1 VKEIKMKRNLA
12 LLLIVFG
19 FGCSRV
25 RPILPTPTPTP
36 TSALPTPT
44 LAPTFTPTLPPYIT
58 YTVKQG
64 DSPWSIALEFGVT
77 VEALMEAND
86 LSEDT
91 ILDVGQELL
100 IPLAPEEATPQ
111 PTSSPQGITYT
122 VKPGD
127 SPWSIALEFGVTV
140 EALMEANGL
149 SEDTVLSIG
158 QELII
163 PQD

>member
-1 VKEIKMKRNLA
+1 MKRRLV
-12 LLLIVFG
+12 LLLILLGV
-19 FGCSRV
+19 GCSRA
-25 RPILPTPTPTP
+25 RPIPPTPTPTP

-44 LAPTFTPTLPPYIT
+44 LAPTFTPTLPPYTT
-58 YTVKQG
+58 YRVEWG
-64 DSPWSIALEFGVT
+64 DSLWSIALEFGVT
-77 VEALMEAND
+77 VEALLELNG

-100 IPLAPEEATPQ
+100 IPLVVEATPQ
-111 PTSSPQGITYT
+111 PTSSPQGVVYT
-122 VKPGD
+122 VVPGD
-127 SPWSIALEFGVTV
+127 TLWSIALEVGVTV

-149 SEDTVLSIG
+149 SEDTILDIG

>member
-1 VKEIKMKRNLA
+1 MKRSLV
-12 LLLIVFG
+12 LLLILLGV
-19 FGCSRV
+19 GCSRA
-25 RPILPTPTPTP
+25 RPIPPTPTPTP
-36 TSALPTPT
+36 TSTLPTPT
-44 LAPTFTPTLPPYIT
+44 LAPTFTPTPPPYIT
-58 YTVKQG
+58 YTVEQG

-77 VEALMEAND
+77 VEALLAANG

-100 IPLAPEEATPQ
+100 IPLVLEATPQ
-111 PTSSPQGITYT
+111 PTSSPQGIIYT
-122 VKPGD
+122 VVPGD
-127 SPWSIALEFGVTV
+127 TLWSIALEFGVTV

-149 SEDTVLSIG
+149 SEETILDIG

>member
-1 VKEIKMKRNLA
+1 MKRSLV
-12 LLLIVFG
+12 LLLILLGV
-19 FGCSRV
+19 GCSRA
-25 RPILPTPTPTP
+25 RPVPPTPTPTP
-36 TSALPTPT
+36 TLVATPT
-44 LAPTFTPTLPPYIT
+44 SAPTFTPTLPLYIT
-58 YTVKQG
+58 YTVEPG
-64 DSPWSIALEFGVT
+64 DNPWSIALEFGVT

-100 IPLAPEEATPQ
+100 IPLTPEEATPQ
-111 PTSSPQGITYT
+111 PTSSPQGIIYT
-122 VKPGD
+122 VAAGD
-127 SPWSIALEFGVTV
+127 NLWSIALEFGVTV

-149 SEDTVLSIG
+149 SEDAILDIG

>member
-1 VKEIKMKRNLA
+1 MKRNL
-12 LLLIVFG
+12 LLLVVILLG

-25 RPILPTPTPTP
+25 RPIPPTPTPTP

-44 LAPTFTPTLPPYIT
+44 LTPTFTPTLPPYIT
-58 YTVKQG
+58 YIVGEG
-64 DSPWSIALEFGVT
+64 DSLWSIALEFGVT
-77 VEALMEAND
+77 VEALMEVNG

-100 IPLAPEEATPQ
+100 IPLPLEEATPQ
-111 PTSSPQGITYT
+111 PTSSPEGIIYT
-122 VKPGD
+122 VAPGD
-127 SPWSIALEFGVTV
+127 SLWSIALEFGVTV

-149 SEDTVLSIG
+149 SEDSILDIG

-163 PQD
+163 PRD

>member
-1 VKEIKMKRNLA
+1 MKRSLV
-12 LLLIVFG
+12 LLLILLVG
-19 FGCSRV
+19 FGCSRA
-25 RPILPTPTPTP
+25 RPIPPTPTPTP

-44 LAPTFTPTLPPYIT
+44 LTPTFTPTLPPHTT
-58 YTVKQG
+58 YRVEHG
-64 DSPWSIALEFGVT
+64 DSLWSIALEFGVT

-91 ILDVGQELL
+91 ILDIGQELL
-100 IPLAPEEATPQ
+100 IPLALEEATPQ
-111 PTSSPQGITYT
+111 PTSPPQGLIYT
-122 VKPGD
+122 VVPGD
-127 SPWSIALEFGVTV
+127 TLWSIALEFGVTV

-149 SEDTVLSIG
+149 TEDTILDIG

>member
-1 VKEIKMKRNLA
+1 MKRSLV
-12 LLLIVFG
+12 LLLILLG

-86 LSEDT
+86 LSEDS

-111 PTSSPQGITYT
+111 PTSSPQGIIYT

-127 SPWSIALEFGVTV
+127 SLWSIALEFGVTV

-149 SEDTVLSIG
+149 SEDTILDIG

-163 PQD
+163 PQG